1 MVDNHDEVRKS
12 AMADKRTLASLF
24 LHFQQQENEQASS
37 TEDMGSMFRRETALV
52 EVIRSMAREIS
63 SKD

>member
-1 MVDNHDEVRKS
+1 MVDNHNEVRKS
-12 AMADKRTLASLF
+12 VMADMRTIASLF
-24 LHFQQQENEQASS
+24 LHFQQQENEQDSS

-52 EVIRSMAREIS
+52 EVIRSMGREIS